1 MYVKT
6 KDLTLA
12 AACLALS
19 MLIILAESVLGFN
32 TLFLLSLGGFLIGI
46 VIRETGL
53 KLGSIYFLASI
64 FLSFILAPDKL
75 KLIIFIGAELY
86 LLLREAAWEFLAKD
100 KSKDIK
106 KVKRYYLIAKFL
118 SFNVIFLPI
127 LLFLPELIM
136 PNMDLNWRILTFLI
150 AEFGWYF
157 FDRAYDH
164 FQTVIWD
171 RMKYKK

>member
-6 KDLTLA
+6 KNLTLA

-19 MLIILAESVLGFN
+19 MLLILAESVWSFS

-53 KLGSIYFLASI
+53 KLGLIYFFASI
-64 FLSFILAPDKL
+64 VLSVFIAPDKM
-75 KLIIFIGAELY
+75 KLIVFVGVELY
-86 LLLREAAWEFLAKD
+86 LLLRETAWEVLAKAETGEI
-100 KSKDIK
+100 IK
-106 KVKRYYLIAKFL
+106 MRRMYLFMKFFAFHL
-118 SFNVIFLPI
+118 IFIPVLV
-127 LLFLPELIM
+127 FLPELIM
-136 PNMDLNWRILTFLI
+136 PNMNMKWKILTFLI
-150 AEFGWYF
+150 AEPAWYF

-164 FQTVIWD
+164 FQIVIWD